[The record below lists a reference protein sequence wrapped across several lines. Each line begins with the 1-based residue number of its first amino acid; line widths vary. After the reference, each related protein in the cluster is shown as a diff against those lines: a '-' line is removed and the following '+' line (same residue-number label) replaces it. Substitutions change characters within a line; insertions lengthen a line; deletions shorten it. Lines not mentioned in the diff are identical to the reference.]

1 MLVSYSTN
9 SSILIVLIQINLY
22 MEILVVLLCVVVL
35 GLIYVVYT
43 TNIRSKSSS
52 TYELIQFSNSLSS
65 QIQEIRKEIDSNS
78 KESRKEFDLKLSDIN
93 KQINDFHKTSS
104 SNITQQFKESNKVIK
119 DVTSELEK
127 IKGTNEQVLSFANQM
142 KTLERIL
149 GNQKQRGILGEIQLE
164 NLLANVLPPELFQM
178 QYSFQNNEAVDA
190 IVRVGEFI
198 IPIDAKF
205 SLDNYNKMI
214 ECSIKDDLVN
224 LEKKFKADIK
234 NRIDETA
241 KYIRPNENTTDYAYM
256 FIPADGLYQDLLNSR
271 VGTLK
276 INQRDLVSY
285 AYTKKVMIVSPM
297 SLFPMLQITVK
308 ALNNLKVEDS
318 IKDILKNVDKLSN
331 HLNAYKDY
339 HDRLGNTLG
348 TVVNHYNN
356 SSKEFKKIDKDVIK
370 ISSGNSRLNIDTNE
384 IEKPLLNE

>member
-1 MLVSYSTN
+1 ME
-9 SSILIVLIQINLY
+9 ILIVL
-22 MEILVVLLCVVVL
+22 LCIIVL
-35 GLIYVVYT
+35 GLIYLVYKS
-43 TNIRSKSSS
+43 NLISSSSS
-52 TYELIQFSNSLSS
+52 TNELIQFSNTLSS
-65 QIQEIRKEIDSNS
+65 QIQEIRREIDKNS
-78 KESRKEFDLKLSDIN
+78 KENRKEFELKLGDIN
-93 KQINDFHKTSS
+93 KQINDFHKTST

-178 QYSFQNNEAVDA
+178 QHSFQNNEAVDA
-190 IVRVGEFI
+190 IVKVGEFI

-214 ECSIKDDLVN
+214 ECSSKDELID
-224 LEKKFKADIK
+224 LEKKFKSDIK

-308 ALNNLKVEDS
+308 ALNNLKVENS
-318 IKDILKNVDKLSN
+318 INDILKNVDKLSH

-339 HDRLGNTLG
+339 HDRLGNTLS
-348 TVVNHYNN
+348 TAVNHYNN
-356 SSKEFKKIDKDVIK
+356 STKEFKKIDKDVIK
-370 ISSGNSRLNIDTNE
+370 ISSGNSKLNFDSEE